1 MLVEPIVFYDL
12 VIIAFV
18 LGLGLVVLIVFY
30 AQLFNKLH
38 LIQKDEEKLKQQIIK
53 KEEEVLDRASEKAEE
68 IITEAVDKAQ
78 EILGSTALFNEKA
91 KSILDRK
98 LESVSKNQAG
108 MLERSSLDLLKDYE
122 KAIEELKQDNINL
135 FRNISKNIEI
145 YASRELKDFKDTLEK
160 ETIDSQKIVGQ
171 KIEEEFKKAEEDLRL
186 YKEARLKKIDESI
199 FELLKT
205 ISEMTIGKT
214 LNPQQHE
221 ELIIEALEKVKRNL
235 AS

>member
-1 MLVEPIVFYDL
+1 MTIEPIVFYDL

-30 AQLFNKLH
+30 AQVLNKLH
-38 LIQKDEEKLKQQIIK
+38 LMQKDEEKLKQQINK
-53 KEEEVLDRASEKAEE
+53 KGEEVLDRAREKAEE
-68 IITEAVDKAQ
+68 VITEAVDKAQ
-78 EILGSTALFNEKA
+78 EILGSAALFNEKA

-135 FRNISKNIEI
+135 FRNISKNIET
-145 YASRELKDFKDTLEK
+145 YASQELKDFKDTLQK
-160 ETIDSQKIVGQ
+160 ETVDSQKIVEQ
-171 KIEEEFKKAEEDLRL
+171 KIEEEFKKAEDDLKT
-186 YKEARLKKIDESI
+186 YKLEQLKKIDESI
-199 FELLKT
+199 FLLLHN
-205 ISEMTIGKT
+205 ISEMTIGKI
-214 LNPQQHE
+214 LNFEQHE
-221 ELIIEALEKVKRNL
+221 ELIIEALEKAKRNL